1 MDRRS
6 RQALP
11 RVAPAYAN
19 HHSLT
24 INGKNENISRHD
36 LETVG
41 RNTDI
46 QDYNSLIDQVEQA
59 INNFEQF
66 ALEARVDKSL
76 IKIIQADF
84 MKVG

>member
-19 HHSLT
+19 RHSLT
-24 INGKNENISRHD
+24 INGKNEGISRHD

-41 RNTDI
+41 RNNDI
-46 QDYNSLIDQVEQA
+46 QDYSSLIDQVEQA
-59 INNFEQF
+59 IKNFEHF
-66 ALEARVDKSL
+66 ALEAGVDKSL

>member
-24 INGKNENISRHD
+24 INGKNEEISRHD

-41 RNTDI
+41 RNNDI
-46 QDYNSLIDQVEQA
+46 QDYSSLIDQVEQA
-59 INNFEQF
+59 IKNFEHF
-66 ALEARVDKSL
+66 ALEAGVDKSL

-84 MKVG
+84 MKAG

>member
-1 MDRRS
+1 MDRKS